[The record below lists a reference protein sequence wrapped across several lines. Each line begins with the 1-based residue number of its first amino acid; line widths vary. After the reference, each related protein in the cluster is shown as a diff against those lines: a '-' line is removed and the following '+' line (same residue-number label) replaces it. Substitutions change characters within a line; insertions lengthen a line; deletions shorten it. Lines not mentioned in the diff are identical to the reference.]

1 MKKLILAGVVVLL
14 GGVAF
19 AMSDVYVSGIWRYKM
34 TVTVETPEGLKT
46 GYAVREVSNS
56 ASDIKIIDLPE
67 SGNPA
72 KVRGE
77 AVAVDLGERGVLFA
91 LISDAFIFHR
101 AFRGDVSGST
111 TVRGIKFFNDIP
123 IGTKVTLNEK
133 FYPKLVTFTDIDDP
147 KSVGLVRGSRFDIE
161 TQKSFPVN
169 DFEKL
174 FGVGVQLKKI
184 TIERV
189 KEPVTWQVSNYLKW
203 LPDYYN
209 KRLDGNRF
217 GTIRAKDRLANSLSS
232 GAFSTGSNKK

>member
-111 TVRGIKFFNDIP
+111 TVRGIKFFNNIP
-123 IGTKVTLNEK
+123 IGTKVTLQEK
-133 FYPKLVTFTDIDDP
+133 YYPKLVTFTDINDL
-147 KSVGLVRGSRFDIE
+147 KSVTSILEIENCRAGTSRKEDCK
-161 TQKSFPVN
+161 QKGAHIVKN
-169 DFEKL
+169 DMQKL
-174 FGVGVQLKKI
+174 FGEGVKLKSITLEMTDEPLSQSISKYLDQRHTVGSY
-184 TIERV
+184 EFV
-189 KEPVTWQVSNYLKW
+189 KGE
-203 LPDYYN
+203 
-209 KRLDGNRF
+209 
-217 GTIRAKDRLANSLSS
+217 
-232 GAFSTGSNKK
+232 